1 MNHGEPMPEVLDK
14 LDHDLIALLRKDA
27 RTPAAMLAKQLK
39 ASRSTVQNRI
49 VRLQRAGVLLGFTVR
64 LASEQA
70 GHPVRAITQIEVRGG
85 AGDKVIAAL
94 KRLPEVVSVYSTNG
108 RWDLVAEVRVADLA
122 GFDHALRQMRD
133 IDGIAAS
140 ETSLLLA
147 EQR

>member
-1 MNHGEPMPEVLDK
+1 MPEALDK

-27 RTPAAMLAKQLK
+27 RAPAAVLAKQLK

-85 AGDKVIAAL
+85 AGDKVITAL

-147 EQR
+147 EH

>member
-1 MNHGEPMPEVLDK
+1 MPEALDK

-27 RTPAAMLAKQLK
+27 RAPAAMLAKQLK

-122 GFDHALRQMRD
+122 GFDLALRRMRD

-147 EQR
+147 EH

>member
-1 MNHGEPMPEVLDK
+1 MPEALDK

-27 RTPAAMLAKQLK
+27 RAPAAVLAKQLK

-147 EQR
+147 EH

>member
-1 MNHGEPMPEVLDK
+1 MPEALDK

-147 EQR
+147 EH

>member
-1 MNHGEPMPEVLDK
+1 MPETLDK

-27 RTPAAMLAKQLK
+27 RAPAAVLAKQLK

-85 AGDKVIAAL
+85 AGDKVITAL

-147 EQR
+147 EH

>member
-1 MNHGEPMPEVLDK
+1 MPDALDT

-27 RTPAAMLAKQLK
+27 RAPAALLAKQLK

-49 VRLQRAGVLLGFTVR
+49 ARLQRNGVLLGFTVR

-94 KRLPEVVSVYSTNG
+94 KRLPEVVGVYSTNG

-147 EQR
+147 EH

>member
-1 MNHGEPMPEVLDK
+1 MPDALDT

-27 RTPAAMLAKQLK
+27 RAPAALLAKQLK

-49 VRLQRAGVLLGFTVR
+49 ARLQRNGVLLGFTVR

-147 EQR
+147 EH

>member
-1 MNHGEPMPEVLDK
+1 MLETLDK

-27 RTPAAMLAKQLK
+27 RAPAAVLAKQLK

-85 AGDKVIAAL
+85 AGDKVITAL

-147 EQR
+147 EH

>member
-1 MNHGEPMPEVLDK
+1 MPDALDT

-27 RTPAAMLAKQLK
+27 RAPAALLAKQLK

-49 VRLQRAGVLLGFTVR
+49 ARLQRNGVLLGFTVR

-94 KRLPEVVSVYSTNG
+94 KRLPEVVGVYSTNG

-122 GFDHALRQMRD
+122 GFDLALRRMRD

-147 EQR
+147 EH

>member
-1 MNHGEPMPEVLDK
+1 MNRGEPMPEALDK

-27 RTPAAMLAKQLK
+27 RAPAAVLAKQLK

-49 VRLQRAGVLLGFTVR
+49 ARLQRAGVVLGFTVR

-147 EQR
+147 EH

>member
-1 MNHGEPMPEVLDK
+1 MNHGEPMPEALDK

-27 RTPAAMLAKQLK
+27 RAPAAMLAKQLK

-85 AGDKVIAAL
+85 AGDKVITAL

-147 EQR
+147 EH

>member
-1 MNHGEPMPEVLDK
+1 MSDPLDA

-27 RTPAAMLAKQLK
+27 RAPAALLAKQLK

-49 VRLQRAGVLLGFTVR
+49 ARLQRSGVLLGFTVR
-64 LASEQA
+64 LASEAAGQA
-70 GHPVRAITQIEVRGG
+70 VRAITQIEVRGG

-108 RWDLVAEVRVADLA
+108 RWDLVAEVRTADLA
-122 GFDHALRQMRD
+122 GFDRALRHMRD
-133 IDGIAAS
+133 IEGIAAS

-147 EQR
+147 EC

>member
-1 MNHGEPMPEVLDK
+1 MNHGEPMPEALDK

-70 GHPVRAITQIEVRGG
+70 GHRVRAITQIEVRGG

-147 EQR
+147 EH

>member
-1 MNHGEPMPEVLDK
+1 MPEALDK

-27 RTPAAMLAKQLK
+27 RAPAAVLAKQLK

-94 KRLPEVVSVYSTNG
+94 KRLPEVVGVYSTNG

-147 EQR
+147 EH

>member
-1 MNHGEPMPEVLDK
+1 MPETLDK

-27 RTPAAMLAKQLK
+27 RAPAAVLAKQLK

-85 AGDKVIAAL
+85 AGDKVITAL
-94 KRLPEVVSVYSTNG
+94 KRLPEVVGVYSTNG

-122 GFDHALRQMRD
+122 GFDLALRRMRD

-147 EQR
+147 EH

>member
-1 MNHGEPMPEVLDK
+1 MPEALDK

-27 RTPAAMLAKQLK
+27 RAPAAVLAKQLK

-85 AGDKVIAAL
+85 AGDKVITAL

-122 GFDHALRQMRD
+122 GFDLALRRMRD

-147 EQR
+147 EH

>member
-1 MNHGEPMPEVLDK
+1 MPETLDK

-27 RTPAAMLAKQLK
+27 RAPAAVLAKQLK

-147 EQR
+147 EH

>member
-1 MNHGEPMPEVLDK
+1 MNHGEPMPEALDK

-27 RTPAAMLAKQLK
+27 RAPAAVLAKQLK

-147 EQR
+147 EH

>member
-1 MNHGEPMPEVLDK
+1 MPEALDK

-27 RTPAAMLAKQLK
+27 RAPAAMLAKQLK

-94 KRLPEVVSVYSTNG
+94 KRLPEVVGVYSTNG
-108 RWDLVAEVRVADLA
+108 RWDLVAELRADTLESFDRVLNAI
-122 GFDHALRQMRD
+122 RR
-133 IDGIAAS
+133 IPGIASS
-140 ETSLLLA
+140 ETSILLSTHII
-147 EQR
+147 

>member
-1 MNHGEPMPEVLDK
+1 MPDALDT

-27 RTPAAMLAKQLK
+27 RAPAALLAKQLK

-49 VRLQRAGVLLGFTVR
+49 ARLQRNGVLLGFTVR

-85 AGDKVIAAL
+85 AGDKVITAL

-147 EQR
+147 EH

>member
-1 MNHGEPMPEVLDK
+1 MPEALDK

-27 RTPAAMLAKQLK
+27 RAPAAVLAKQLK

-94 KRLPEVVSVYSTNG
+94 KRLPEVVGVYSTNG

-122 GFDHALRQMRD
+122 GFDLALRRMRD

-147 EQR
+147 EH

>member
-1 MNHGEPMPEVLDK
+1 MPDALDT

-27 RTPAAMLAKQLK
+27 RAPAALLAKQLK

-49 VRLQRAGVLLGFTVR
+49 ARLQRNGVLLGFTVR

-85 AGDKVIAAL
+85 AGDKVITAL

-108 RWDLVAEVRVADLA
+108 RWDLVAEVRVGDLA

-147 EQR
+147 EH

>member
-1 MNHGEPMPEVLDK
+1 MPEALDK

-27 RTPAAMLAKQLK
+27 RAPAAVLAKQLK

-94 KRLPEVVSVYSTNG
+94 KRLPEVVGVYSTNG

-122 GFDHALRQMRD
+122 GFDLALRRMRD

-147 EQR
+147 

>member
-147 EQR
+147 EH

>member
-1 MNHGEPMPEVLDK
+1 MPEALDK

-27 RTPAAMLAKQLK
+27 RAPAAMLAKQLK

-85 AGDKVIAAL
+85 AGDKVITAL

-147 EQR
+147 EH

>member
-1 MNHGEPMPEVLDK
+1 MPETLDK

-27 RTPAAMLAKQLK
+27 RAPAAVLAKQLK

-85 AGDKVIAAL
+85 AGDKVITAL
-94 KRLPEVVSVYSTNG
+94 KRLPEVVSIYSTNG

-147 EQR
+147 EH

>member
-1 MNHGEPMPEVLDK
+1 MPEALDK

-27 RTPAAMLAKQLK
+27 RAPAAMLAKQLK

-147 EQR
+147 EH